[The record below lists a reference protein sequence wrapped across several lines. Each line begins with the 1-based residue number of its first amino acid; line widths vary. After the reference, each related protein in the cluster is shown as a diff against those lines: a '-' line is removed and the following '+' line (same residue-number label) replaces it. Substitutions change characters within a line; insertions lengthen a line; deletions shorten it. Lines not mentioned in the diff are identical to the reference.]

1 MKAFKKFFAL
11 LLALLMT
18 VSLLA
23 TTAMAEGE
31 NNITITNA
39 PDGHT
44 YAAYQI
50 FSGSVAGGIVSNLG
64 WGNAIPEDQ
73 RDDFISALKTDKIL
87 EKYFPSTFADNAS
100 AKEIGDVIDDWSY
113 NEDNIQAFADVVS
126 KFANTNPATGIFSN
140 GNYVISISNPGY
152 YLVMDTTANDN
163 NNKIEGITD
172 YLLLVSGSS
181 AAIKHGLPT
190 FNMSVN
196 YREDGTYHDYLDVE
210 VGAPVY
216 IKLEGSLPELYEDYR
231 QYFLCYEITL
241 PEGLIFDLQYAE
253 ADLNHENPIIN
264 SFIEDI
270 YLLRG
275 NQELSL
281 LGDTDEFTIKFN
293 DNKQTLHFGFGNVH
307 DEERDDNGNIVGNDI
322 DTDDK
327 LIVKVKAYLNPESNN
342 LKFGKGGE
350 GVDNLGNEITAK
362 MTYSSDMNE
371 FEDGFTSTF
380 DNHWTGHFK
389 YSEIDDVASVYTYQ
403 IEFQKQSSADNTPLA
418 NATFRM
424 IRTDGTN
431 SYYAVFTK
439 TNDIYRITD
448 WEQKTDTAPSDSTL
462 LKSSSDSSKLGY
474 FTVQGMDAQT
484 YFLEE
489 VDAPDGYNKMTQPVT
504 VTITSGVTDRNLT
517 TLHAVVDSNTV
528 QGNCNTGLIATAPI
542 YNTPGNTLPATGGMG
557 TTIFYIVGGV
567 LVLGAAAAFVMKRR
581 NEA

>member
-18 VSLLA
+18 MSMLV

-87 EKYFPSTFADNAS
+87 KDYFPSTFSNNAS
-100 AKEIGDVIDDWSY
+100 AKDIGDVIDDWSY

-126 KFANTNPATGIFSN
+126 KFANTNPAIGIFSN

-152 YLVMDTTANDN
+152 YLVMDTTN
-163 NNKIEGITD
+163 NNNIEGITD

-181 AAIKHGLPT
+181 ATIKHGLPT
-190 FNMSVN
+190 FDMSVN

-231 QYFLCYEITL
+231 QYFLCYEIAL
-241 PEGLIFDLQYAE
+241 PEGLIFDLQYKTDNSE
-253 ADLNHENPIIN
+253 SVLDLE
-264 SFIEDI
+264 SFIADI

-275 NQELSL
+275 KQEISL
-281 LGDTDEFTIKFN
+281 MNDTDEFTIKFN

-327 LIVKVKAYLNPESNN
+327 LIVKLKAGLNPAATS
-342 LKFGKGGE
+342 LKFGKGGTNE
-350 GVDNLGNEITAK
+350 NDLGNEITAK
-362 MTYSSDMNE
+362 MIYSSDMNE

-389 YSEIDDVASVYTYQ
+389 YAEIADEASVYTYQ
-403 IEFQKQSSADNTPLA
+403 TQFQKQSSADNTPLA

-424 IRTDGTN
+424 IRTEGTN
-431 SYYAVFTK
+431 SYYAVFDSNT
-439 TNDIYRITD
+439 TDDIYRITD
-448 WEQKTDTAPSDSTL
+448 WEEKTETPSLGTL
-462 LKSSSDSSKLGY
+462 LTSSNKTGNLGL

-528 QGNCNTGLIATAPI
+528 QGDCNTGLIATAPI

-567 LVLGAAAAFVMKRR
+567 LVLGAGAAFVMKKR
-581 NEA
+581 NEEA